1 MKTAIRYEIRSIK
14 GSEYSR
20 SMFRQLV
27 ERPRALRIIKRLKR
41 SGITA
46 IAAPMK
52 ITL

>member
-1 MKTAIRYEIRSIK
+1 MKIAIRYEIRSIK

-20 SMFRQLV
+20 RMFRQLV

-41 SGITA
+41 SGVTA
-46 IAAPMK
+46 IAVPMK